1 MIENVVN
8 RQDDLE
14 LIDGVGEGDDDMDGV
29 DDVNIDDVDMD
40 YVDMDDMDLYGWL
53 IGFYVFFV
61 VVAFLIK

>member
-40 YVDMDDMDLYGWL
+40 YVDMDDMDLYG
-53 IGFYVFFV
+53 
-61 VVAFLIK
+61 